1 MNTVYTPLRYPG
13 GKARLSSYFKA
24 LLRQNALLD
33 SHYVEPYAG
42 GAGIALSLLMT
53 DHCSHIHLNDISYP
67 LFCFWHTVLCD
78 PEYLCRRIHDA
89 RITTESW
96 DRQKGILR
104 RSNSHARAEVG
115 YSFLFLNRTNRSGIQ
130 NGGMIGGR
138 NQDGKW
144 KLDARFNK
152 KELISRIER
161 ISEHRS
167 RISIYNLDAVKFLET
182 IILKLPEKTLVYF
195 DPPYYVNGR
204 RLYADYYSHDDHVI
218 ISEHVQARL
227 KHPWVVTYDNHP
239 SILGL
244 YGERRRFVYNLNYS
258 AHSYRVGTEVMVFSD
273 HITIPEPNFKVIEC
287 VLEPP
292 KHLRSSVP
300 VRKDRRKTHCR
311 ENGQRPKKQRGQR
324 HREEKIW

>member
-1 MNTVYTPLRYPG
+1 MNTIYTPLRYPG
-13 GKARLSSYFKA
+13 GKARLSPYFKA
-24 LLRQNALLD
+24 LLRENAMLD

-53 DHCSHIHLNDISYP
+53 EYCSHIHLNDISYP
-67 LFCFWHTVLCD
+67 LFCFWDTVLRD
-78 PEYLCRRIHDA
+78 PEYLCRRIRDA

-96 DRQKGILR
+96 DRQKAILR
-104 RSNSHARAEVG
+104 RSKLHTNAEVG

-161 ISEHRS
+161 ISEHRN
-167 RISIYNLDAVKFLET
+167 RISVYNLDAVKFLET
-182 IILKLPEKTLVYF
+182 TISNLARKTLVYF
-195 DPPYYVNGR
+195 DPPYYINGR
-204 RLYADYYSHDDHVI
+204 RLYIDYYFHDDHAI
-218 ISEHVQARL
+218 ISKYVQTNL

-239 SILGL
+239 SILSL

-273 HITIPEPNFKVIEC
+273 HITIPEPDFEVIEC
-287 VLEPP
+287 VL
-292 KHLRSSVP
+292 K
-300 VRKDRRKTHCR
+300 
-311 ENGQRPKKQRGQR
+311 PKKNHPSSLRAQ
-324 HREEKIW
+324 KNNTA